1 MILDFPYLYGLY
13 GLHLKTYTLTVVKY
27 GKVCFILPS
36 LLFILSGAF
45 QALQTLQ
52 NTLIPD
58 QRCSISGFTFVMKPK
73 GRSMKGRSWIAGGQG
88 ASRATAHHKST
99 GSSMPACQHRTCLHR
114 RVLLH
119 VRRWSLQEPRALTCV
134 SDSEESDEDRE
145 LQRYFKIVGV

>member
-13 GLHLKTYTLTVVKY
+13 GLHLKTYTLTVKY

-36 LLFILSGAF
+36 LVFILSGAF

-88 ASRATAHHKST
+88 LLVPLLITKAPAA
-99 GSSMPACQHRTCLHR
+99 ACQHASMPTQDLLAQKGTSACQTMKPSRT
-114 RVLLH
+114 
-119 VRRWSLQEPRALTCV
+119 PR
-134 SDSEESDEDRE
+134 SD
-145 LQRYFKIVGV
+145 LYQ

>member
-1 MILDFPYLYGLY
+1 MILDFLYLYGLY

-36 LLFILSGAF
+36 LVFILSGAF
-45 QALQTLQ
+45 QALQTFQ

-73 GRSMKGRSWIAGGQG
+73 GRSMKGGSWIAGGQG

-99 GSSMPACQHRTCLHR
+99 GSSMPACQHANTGLACT
-114 RVLLH
+114 
-119 VRRWSLQEPRALTCV
+119 EGYFCMADDEAFKNPAL
-134 SDSEESDEDRE
+134 
-145 LQRYFKIVGV
+145 